1 MAQFILTLN
10 RQVDRPNGFHL
21 DKGFEC
27 RINIAMVGIK
37 SDNLFGNSRCKE
49 ALITQLKFQGIDLPK
64 TDILYNSKG
73 PWNIKMV

>member
-10 RQVDRPNGFHL
+10 SQVNRPNGFHL

-27 RINIAMVGIK
+27 TINIAMDGINCN
-37 SDNLFGNSRCKE
+37 NLFGNSRCKE
-49 ALITQLKFQGIDLPK
+49 ALITQLKFHGIDLPK
-64 TDILYNSKG
+64 TDILYSSKG